1 LFATSAQGVQAAAK
15 AIPRQAGISVLKRG
29 RCTTM
34 TLQQIKPGTA
44 LMIAMVALLG
54 GTTAA
59 SAEKSFVGPAL
70 NDTQKRVV
78 RGEPEWIKV
87 GSRIVEPQ
95 LLKAKFNLAK
105 LPGRFKAFRLL
116 AGHGTVEIARV
127 TATFKQDRPL
137 VDNRFAILK
146 SDSSEHRI
154 SFKGS
159 ERYVR
164 NVEVVSSIPRRHRR
178 NALISLYG
186 LQVVDIPI
194 PPLPVKISRPDLQS
208 AASASAR

>member
-1 LFATSAQGVQAAAK
+1 
-15 AIPRQAGISVLKRG
+15 
-29 RCTTM
+29 M
-34 TLQQIKPGTA
+34 TRQQIKPGTA

-78 RGEPEWIKV
+78 RAEPDWIKV